1 MIDEFLLIQKMKQ
14 GDEEAI
20 ERFVRRYYEEILKYC
35 SWRCFDAGYAED
47 LAQETFVRFF
57 ASLSDYRCRG
67 KTKNYLYRIAGNL
80 CKDFYRAKKELP
92 VQDEELEKSGVP
104 DTMDHILDK
113 VMVEEA
119 VGALSA
125 EFQEVIVLFYFQ
137 EMKLLEIA
145 DVLKISLPLVKYR
158 LRQARKQLEQ
168 NMRKE

>member
-1 MIDEFLLIQKMKQ
+1 M
-14 GDEEAI
+14 
-20 ERFVRRYYEEILKYC
+20 
-35 SWRCFDAGYAED
+35 
-47 LAQETFVRFF
+47 
-57 ASLSDYRCRG
+57 
-67 KTKNYLYRIAGNL
+67 
-80 CKDFYRAKKELP
+80 
-92 VQDEELEKSGVP
+92 P

-168 NMRKE
+168 NMRKV